1 MGQEMRDIKDE
12 RNGLNDLNKKLL
24 EENETLRLKVKA
36 NEMGLVTEAHEAEC
50 KWLNDPILLDVN
62 CEDDTIPS

>member
-24 EENETLRLKVKA
+24 EENETLKLKV
-36 NEMGLVTEAHEAEC
+36 
-50 KWLNDPILLDVN
+50 
-62 CEDDTIPS
+62 